1 MPSSLPRRV
10 LIVED
15 DKDSADALLLL
26 LELHGCECQWV
37 ADAPEALKAFASMRR
52 QGVSYPEV
60 VLLDLGLPVTD
71 GLTLGRQLLE
81 DPLMSPIVVIS
92 ARSDSDLRHAAEEMG
107 AFAFLRKPFALDE
120 LRALFAK
127 LWGDVAVSA

>member
-1 MPSSLPRRV
+1 MPPSLPRRV

-15 DKDSADALLLL
+15 DKDSAEALQLL
-26 LELHGCECQWV
+26 LELHGCEGQWV
-37 ADAPEALKAFASMRR
+37 ADGPGALNAFTSMRHR
-52 QGVSYPEV
+52 GVSYPEV
-60 VLLDLGLPVTD
+60 VLLDLSLPGMD
-71 GLTLGRQLLE
+71 GLTLGRRLLE
-81 DPLMSPIVVIS
+81 DPDMSPIVLVS
-92 ARSDSDLRHAAEEMG
+92 AKSESALRDAAEEMG